1 MEFLKYTENKDIVSE
16 CTLEIVDEGWGSVF
30 AKLISG
36 VGGAVIGA
44 QVGGF
49 LGSIF
54 AGVPGAL
61 GGALSGA
68 VVGASDAVDQV
79 NDNIDNK
86 FSRVLLKNPKLIDVI
101 KKQCDEVLARKKK
114 ELKDKSLS
122 TDIQISKENIKDVK
136 MDSRISFLD
145 SIKYRKR
152 TSDQIKAFEVNLKGY
167 CLFITHDTDSI
178 KHLILIAQSKK
189 TGTIYGWNIPAP
201 SLKS

>member
-16 CTLEIVDEGWGSVF
+16 CALEIVDEGWGSVF
-30 AKLISG
+30 AKVLNGI
-36 VGGAVIGA
+36 GGAFIGSQA
-44 QVGGF
+44 GGF

-54 AGVPGAL
+54 GGVPGAI
-61 GGALSGA
+61 GGFVSGA
-68 VVGASDAVDQV
+68 VMGASKAVDQT
-79 NDNIDNK
+79 NDNIDNA
-86 FSRVLLKNPKLIDVI
+86 FSRVLLKNPKLMDVI

-114 ELKDKSLS
+114 ELKDNSLS

-145 SIKYRKR
+145 SMKYRKR